1 MRIDYVSL
9 EASNF
14 KRLDLRTPLFFHDG
28 TTLVSGQNES
38 GKSTIL
44 DAIMFGFFSRTVRP
58 KSRPKDEDILAYGSN
73 KASVKLSFAVG
84 DRSFLVDRKIFRN
97 KSNEANLYECL
108 PGGDMKQ
115 IAVKVT
121 AVNSEIQRIL
131 NQLTFDE
138 LVASNI
144 VAQKELNKVVE
155 QRRSDRI
162 SIINTF
168 LNLDSFNKSIG
179 KAG

>member
-1 MRIDYVSL
+1 
-9 EASNF
+9 
-14 KRLDLRTPLFFHDG
+14 
-28 TTLVSGQNES
+28 
-38 GKSTIL
+38 
-44 DAIMFGFFSRTVRP
+44 
-58 KSRPKDEDILAYGSN
+58 
-73 KASVKLSFAVG
+73 
-84 DRSFLVDRKIFRN
+84 
-97 KSNEANLYECL
+97 
-108 PGGDMKQ
+108 MKQ